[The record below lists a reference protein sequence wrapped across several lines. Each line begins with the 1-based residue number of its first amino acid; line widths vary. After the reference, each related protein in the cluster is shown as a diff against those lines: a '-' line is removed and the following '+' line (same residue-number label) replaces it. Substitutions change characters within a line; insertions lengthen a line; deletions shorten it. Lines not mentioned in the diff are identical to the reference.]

1 MSDLEDACF
10 MRDKFARYLV
20 GARIL
25 KRIKTLQGRG
35 YTWAPGGFTSIIGA
49 EDDPLNLPKV
59 PPRLR
64 AHRGFLAP
72 DKPSV
77 LPKIL
82 PHIGIIGAG
91 ISGLFLALLIDEI
104 NEMVSPKKLF
114 TYSILESSGR
124 NGGRVLTKQFDVK
137 IWNDYYDIGAM
148 RFPDVRE
155 LPLNISGLYLHKASL
170 DTYHEAV
177 RRVNYQWV

>member
-10 MRDKFARYLV
+10 MRDKFAQYLV
-20 GARIL
+20 GDRIL
-25 KRIKTLQGRG
+25 NRIKSLQAGD
-35 YTWAPGGFTSIIGA
+35 TWAPGGFTSIIGA
-49 EDDPLNLPKV
+49 ENDPLNLPKV
-59 PPRLR
+59 PPLLR
-64 AHRGFLAP
+64 AHLGFLAP
-72 DKPSV
+72 DMPSV
-77 LPKIL
+77 LPEIP
-82 PHIGIIGAG
+82 PHIGILGAG

-124 NGGRVLTKQFDVK
+124 NGGRVLTKQFDDE
-137 IWNDYYDIGAM
+137 IWNDYYDVGAM

-155 LPLNISGLYLHKASL
+155 LSLYISGLYLHKAPL

-177 RRVNYQWV
+177 RQVNFQ